1 MCCFL
6 CVCFRLKGV
15 SADQEE
21 SLLQQLT
28 EITRVMQ
35 EGQLVDDV
43 TPEKKS
49 QDDWEGTRAL
59 RHCRNYNL
67 QEKKTPL
74 ISPLQRFVWSGA
86 FKCFWHVPSS
96 NSRCVTML
104 RLRPKPP
111 YKCPRSRVPVLSS
124 SLLLSLLT

>member
-1 MCCFL
+1 ML
-6 CVCFRLKGV
+6 LSVCVCFRLKGV

-67 QEKKTPL
+67 QEKK
-74 ISPLQRFVWSGA
+74 
-86 FKCFWHVPSS
+86 KPSYITTS
-96 NSRCVTML
+96 EICMEW
-104 RLRPKPP
+104 
-111 YKCPRSRVPVLSS
+111 CIQVLLAHSVI
-124 SLLLSLLT
+124 

>member
-1 MCCFL
+1 MCNVNEGLNVLVSVCVRV
-6 CVCFRLKGV
+6 CVCCRLKGV

-43 TPEKKS
+43 TPEKKD

-67 QEKKTPL
+67 
-74 ISPLQRFVWSGA
+74 
-86 FKCFWHVPSS
+86 
-96 NSRCVTML
+96 
-104 RLRPKPP
+104 
-111 YKCPRSRVPVLSS
+111 
-124 SLLLSLLT
+124 